1 MSSQTLE
8 WVRAIGSLLLSW
20 PVVILVIALIFRK
33 RLLNVFDRFIGS
45 DEGSK
50 IEVASVKIE
59 LGRLAREGKD
69 AVTNLNR
76 LTVLMAESRLL
87 ELEITSRTFGAAFS
101 NEQRERMN
109 QQIDELR
116 RLTSSEVAVERHND
130 GKQNDSG

>member
-1 MSSQTLE
+1 MSSEVLE
-8 WVRAIGSLLLSW
+8 WIKAIGSLVLSW

-33 RLLNVFDRFIGS
+33 RLLSAFDRFIGS

-69 AVTNLNR
+69 AVSNLGR

-87 ELEITSRTFGAAFS
+87 ELEITAGTFGAVFS
-101 NEQRERMN
+101 DEQRKIMN
-109 QQIDELR
+109 QQIEELR
-116 RLTSSEVAVERHND
+116 RLTSSEVAIEPHHD
-130 GKQNDSG
+130 GQSK

>member
-1 MSSQTLE
+1 MSSEILE
-8 WVRAIGSLLLSW
+8 WIKAIGSLVLSW

-33 RLLNVFDRFIGS
+33 RLLSLFDRFIGS

-69 AVTNLNR
+69 AVNNLGR

-87 ELEITSRTFGAAFS
+87 ELEITAGTFGAVFS
-101 NEQRERMN
+101 SEQRKQMN
-109 QQIDELR
+109 QHIEELR
-116 RLTSSEVAVERHND
+116 RLTSSEIAIEPHSD
-130 GKQNDSG
+130 GESK

>member
-1 MSSQTLE
+1 MSSEILK
-8 WVRAIGSLLLSW
+8 WVNAIGSLLLSW
-20 PVVILVIALIFRK
+20 PVVVFVIALIFRK
-33 RLLNVFDRFIGS
+33 RLLSLFDRFIGS

-87 ELEITSRTFGAAFS
+87 ELEITAGTFGGKFS

-109 QQIDELR
+109 QQIEELR
-116 RLTSSEVAVERHND
+116 RLTG
-130 GKQNDSG
+130 GKSK